1 MDGEREKES
10 AGVCVCLLLSQRGG
24 TRHPKRS
31 FSRSRSH
38 LVSPR
43 FCPFFPFRPLFG
55 RPVPLMP
62 SLFSRSRTTPS
73 PLKSQ
78 KTSTELSDEF
88 GRVSSRNS
96 ARGAVTV
103 PVKKDRNV
111 EKTRTRTLSG
121 VKGRAPGPVPNE
133 EEIVI
138 PDGSFFPLN
147 LDPLGG
153 EPASPSD
160 SERGPYLHLSSFI
173 IFLPHRHRHPSF
185 PKRSVRSRAVLE
197 IVHAVPWAP
206 PSRVAGVP
214 SSGLMLSPRTPNL
227 GYPC

>member
-1 MDGEREKES
+1 VVFLRSQLSLVAASLSCPAYSFIS
-10 AGVCVCLLLSQRGG
+10 A
-24 TRHPKRS
+24 
-31 FSRSRSH
+31 
-38 LVSPR
+38 
-43 FCPFFPFRPLFG
+43 
-55 RPVPLMP
+55 
-62 SLFSRSRTTPS
+62 
-73 PLKSQ
+73 Q

-121 VKGRAPGPVPNE
+121 VKGGATGAVLNE
-133 EEIVI
+133 EEVVI
-138 PDGSFFPLN
+138 SDGGLSPLN
-147 LDPLGG
+147 LDPLSG
-153 EPASPSD
+153 ELASPSD
-160 SERGPYLHLSSFI
+160 SERGPYLHLSSLI
-173 IFLPHRHRHPSF
+173 IFLPHHHRHPSF

-197 IVHAVPWAP
+197 VVNAVPRVP

-214 SSGLMLSPRTPNL
+214 SSGLMLSPQTPNL